1 MSAYTPNEQAY
12 AYFSTTV
19 EWLYFFKMMDTD
31 ATRVA
36 RRLKQDMDRQV
47 KEREAELRAIRNR

>member
-1 MSAYTPNEQAY
+1 
-12 AYFSTTV
+12 
-19 EWLYFFKMMDTD
+19 MMDTD